1 MQKIMN
7 RAALHKKNRNMA
19 IKNIATFVAVVA
31 AFFAASVNPAA
42 AQRKMLG
49 DRSAQAVEESR
60 KAVNDASILDI
71 KDRYADVA
79 QAFDGNVVGSGV
91 IKAVAKDKADQGI
104 SIGAVVGGEYYGDNL
119 SPIGGIAGAYQFRR
133 IRLGLE
139 GTIGVGKPDKLS
151 DDQSKFVEF
160 NGFGDIAVE
169 VYRSKNL
176 CSSFLIGGYACFKA
190 SKNSVV
196 VETENGGYFWDKTN
210 AFNVGGG
217 GSLMYIYS
225 PKWSSISHVFQLRA
239 GANHKLH
246 TEKDGT
252 TEEFSFGGKKAY
264 AQIGL
269 TYKLMFGLGN
279 RHKKSYNA
287 SLKNRGYSEKQIE
300 GMVNMK

>member
-1 MQKIMN
+1 MAV
-7 RAALHKKNRNMA
+7 AALFV
-19 IKNIATFVAVVA
+19 ATF
-31 AFFAASVNPAA
+31 SVN
-42 AQRKMLG
+42 
-49 DRSAQAVEESR
+49 AQAQSDDKPFFLDRGAEEVMEYR
-60 KAVNDASILDI
+60 KSVNDASILDI

-79 QAFDGNVVGSGV
+79 VVYLGNEVGAGAV
-91 IKAVAKDKADQGI
+91 KAVVQDKADQGI
-104 SIGAVVGGEYYGDNL
+104 SLGLVAGGELYGDNF
-119 SPIGGIAGAYQFRR
+119 SPLGGVAGSYQFRR

-139 GTIGVGKPDKLS
+139 GAVGIGKPDKLS

-160 NGFGDIAVE
+160 NGFGDVAVE

-176 CSSFLIGGYACFKA
+176 CSSFLVGGYACFKA

-196 VETENGGYFWDKTN
+196 VETENGGYFWDRTN

-225 PKWSSISHVFQLRA
+225 PKWSSVSHVFQLRA

-264 AQIGL
+264 FQVGL
-269 TYKLMFGLGN
+269 TYKLMFGLGK
-279 RHKKSYNA
+279 RHTKQYNV
-287 SLKNRGYSEKQIE
+287 SLKNKGYSESQIRS
-300 GMVNMK
+300 MADRKSVV

>member
-1 MQKIMN
+1 MTQSVKIAI
-7 RAALHKKNRNMA
+7 AAVIIA
-19 IKNIATFVAVVA
+19 ISGINFVQ
-31 AFFAASVNPAA
+31 
-42 AQRKMLG
+42 AQEKVILI
-49 DRSAQAVEESR
+49 DRSAEAVEADR
-60 KAVNDASILDI
+60 KDINDASILDI

-79 QAFDGNVVGSGV
+79 QAFDGNVVGAGV

-104 SIGAVVGGEYYGDNL
+104 SLGLVVGGELYGDNF
-119 SPIGGIAGAYQFRR
+119 SPLGGIAGSYQFRR

-139 GTIGVGKPDKLS
+139 GAVGIGKPDKLS
-151 DDQSKFVEF
+151 DDQKKFLEF

-190 SKNSVV
+190 SKNSVA

-217 GSLMYIYS
+217 GSIMYIYS

-264 AQIGL
+264 LQVGF
-269 TYKLMFGLGN
+269 TYKLMFGLGK
-279 RHKKSYNA
+279 RHTKQYNV
-287 SLKNRGYSEKQIE
+287 SLKNKGYTESQIQ

>member
-1 MQKIMN
+1 MK
-7 RAALHKKNRNMA
+7 AAA
-19 IKNIATFVAVVA
+19 VIAVATI
-31 AFFAASVNPAA
+31 SVN
-42 AQRKMLG
+42 AQAQEKVILI
-49 DRSAQAVEESR
+49 DRSAEQIMQER
-60 KAVNDASILDI
+60 QAVNDASILDI

-79 QAFDGNVVGSGV
+79 QAFDGNVVGAGV
-91 IKAVAKDKADQGI
+91 VKAVAKDKADQGI
-104 SIGAVVGGEYYGDNL
+104 SLGLVAGGEMYGENF

-160 NGFGDIAVE
+160 NGFGDVAVE

-196 VETENGGYFWDKTN
+196 VETENGGYFWDRTN

-225 PKWSSISHVFQLRA
+225 PKWSSVSHVFQLRV

-252 TEEFSFGGKKAY
+252 TEEFTFGGKKAY
-264 AQIGL
+264 LQVGL
-269 TYKLMFGLGN
+269 TYKIMFGLGK
-279 RHKKSYNA
+279 RHTKSYNV

>member
-1 MQKIMN
+1 MFKNIMKAAAVIAVATISVN
-7 RAALHKKNRNMA
+7 AQAQEKTILVDRAAEQIM
-19 IKNIATFVAVVA
+19 
-31 AFFAASVNPAA
+31 
-42 AQRKMLG
+42 Q
-49 DRSAQAVEESR
+49 DRQ
-60 KAVNDASILDI
+60 AVNDASILDI
-71 KDRYADVA
+71 KDRYSDVA
-79 QAFDGNVVGSGV
+79 VAFDGNVVGAGV
-91 IKAVAKDKADQGI
+91 VKAVAKDKADQGI
-104 SIGAVVGGEYYGDNL
+104 SFGPVVGGEYYGDNL
-119 SPIGGIAGAYQFRR
+119 SPLGGVAGSYQFRR

-139 GTIGVGKPDKLS
+139 GAVGIGKPDKLS
-151 DDQSKFVEF
+151 DDQKKFLEF

-225 PKWSSISHVFQLRA
+225 PKWSTISHVFQLRA

-264 AQIGL
+264 FQVGL

-279 RHKKSYNA
+279 RHKKNYNT
-287 SLKNRGYSEKQIE
+287 SLKNRGYTESQIQ
-300 GMVNMK
+300 GMVNIK

>member
-1 MQKIMN
+1 MF
-7 RAALHKKNRNMA
+7 
-19 IKNIATFVAVVA
+19 KNIMKAAAVIAVATI
-31 AFFAASVNPAA
+31 SVN
-42 AQRKMLG
+42 AQAQEKVILI
-49 DRSAQAVEESR
+49 DRSAEQIMQER
-60 KAVNDASILDI
+60 QAVNDASILDI

-79 QAFDGNVVGSGV
+79 QAFDGNVVGAGV
-91 IKAVAKDKADQGI
+91 VKAVAKDKADQGI
-104 SIGAVVGGEYYGDNL
+104 SLGLVAGGEMYGENF

-160 NGFGDIAVE
+160 NGFGDVAVE

-196 VETENGGYFWDKTN
+196 VETENGGYFWDRTN

-225 PKWSSISHVFQLRA
+225 PKWSSVSHVFQLRV

-252 TEEFSFGGKKAY
+252 TEEFTFGGKKAY
-264 AQIGL
+264 LQVGL
-269 TYKLMFGLGN
+269 TYKIMFGLGK
-279 RHKKSYNA
+279 RHTKSYNV

>member
-1 MQKIMN
+1 MAV
-7 RAALHKKNRNMA
+7 AALFV
-19 IKNIATFVAVVA
+19 ATF
-31 AFFAASVNPAA
+31 SVN
-42 AQRKMLG
+42 
-49 DRSAQAVEESR
+49 AQAQSDDKPFFLDRGAEEVMEYR
-60 KAVNDASILDI
+60 KSVNDASILDI

-79 QAFDGNVVGSGV
+79 VVYLGNEVGAGAV
-91 IKAVAKDKADQGI
+91 KAVVQDKADQGI
-104 SIGAVVGGEYYGDNL
+104 SLGLVAGGELYGDNF
-119 SPIGGIAGAYQFRR
+119 SPLGGVAGSYQFRR

-139 GTIGVGKPDKLS
+139 GAVGIGKPDKLS

-160 NGFGDIAVE
+160 NGFGDVAVE

-176 CSSFLIGGYACFKA
+176 CSSFLVGGYACFKA

-196 VETENGGYFWDKTN
+196 VETENGGYFWDRTN

-225 PKWSSISHVFQLRA
+225 PKWSSVSHVFQLRA

-264 AQIGL
+264 FQVGL
-269 TYKLMFGLGN
+269 TYKLMFGLGK
-279 RHKKSYNA
+279 RHTKQYNV
-287 SLKNRGYSEKQIE
+287 SLKNKGYSESQIRSMA
-300 GMVNMK
+300 GMK